1 VLLAGPLIMAAGLFA
16 LAGIPPFVGFIG
28 KFQLMA
34 AALDRGMVTLV
45 VLVAVNTAIGVYYYL
60 NVVRVMYLESAGD
73 RPAVPFDS
81 LSVILGMILLLV
93 VVALGV
99 VPASLMN
106 TAVLAVRGLSF

>member
-1 VLLAGPLIMAAGLFA
+1 
-16 LAGIPPFVGFIG
+16 
-28 KFQLMA
+28 MA